1 MLIVRLKPAKE
12 APALQGH
19 PWIYSGAVDK
29 VQGEPEKEKL
39 CRVLNA
45 RGQFV
50 CQGMYNPVSQLAVRV
65 LTLGKE
71 PIDKAFFQ
79 ARIRNALALR
89 KDIIPGDTS
98 CYRLINAE
106 GDLLPGLVVDRY
118 NDILVMQVITPL
130 MEEIKPDLVD
140 ILRSELPF
148 CSIFERSDTR
158 TRSNEG
164 FRPETGALYGKIE
177 TTDLTVKEKGIE
189 FAVDILTGDKT
200 GFYLEHRET
209 RQRIMVYA
217 GKGEVLDL
225 FSYSGSFSVYAL
237 KAGAAS
243 VTSIDSSA
251 PAQALL
257 KRNMEINRIKP
268 FTWRHHKD
276 EAARFLSDEK
286 KVYDLVLCDA
296 PAFGSEHE
304 EHGRTL
310 QLAVPRVKPGGILFA
325 LAPVTSQFSPVDL
338 LKAVHRAAHAHSRT
352 ARVLET
358 LGQPADFP
366 WLPAHPQGMHQAG
379 FVVHVE

>member
-71 PIDKAFFQ
+71 TIDKAFFH
-79 ARIRNALALR
+79 ARIRKALALR
-89 KDIIPGDTS
+89 DAIIPEDTS
-98 CYRLINAE
+98 CCRLINAE
-106 GDLLPGLVVDRY
+106 GDLIPGLVVDRY
-118 NDILVMQVITPL
+118 NDILVMQVITPY
-130 MEEIKPDLVD
+130 MDDFKGDIVD

-164 FRPETGALYGKIE
+164 FRPEIGPLYGKVE
-177 TTDLTVKEKGIE
+177 ARDLTVKEIGID
-189 FAVDILTGDKT
+189 FAVDILTGDRT
-200 GFYLEHRET
+200 GFYLEHRDT
-209 RQRIMVYA
+209 RQRILA
-217 GKGEVLDL
+217 HAARREVLDL
-225 FSYSGSFSVYAL
+225 FSYSGSFAVCAL
-237 KAGAAS
+237 RAGALS

-251 PAQALL
+251 PAQVLV
-257 KRNMEINRIKP
+257 KRNMEINGIKP

-276 EAARFLSDEK
+276 EVTRFLADDK
-286 KVYDLVLCDA
+286 AFYDLVLCDA
-296 PAFGSEHE
+296 PAFGNEYE
-304 EHGRTL
+304 EHSRTL
-310 QLAVPRVKPGGILFA
+310 HLAVARIKPGGILFT
-325 LAPVTSQFSPVDL
+325 LAPITAQFNSVDL
-338 LKAVHRAAHAHSRT
+338 LKAIHRAAQSHSRT

-358 LGQPADFP
+358 LSQSADFP
-366 WLPAHPQGMHQAG
+366 WLPAHPQGLHQAG
-379 FVVHVE
+379 FIVHVE